1 MKRNRETG
9 FLFILQAKWFSFYF
23 YFFISL
29 TLHQKDDKNFIYQRR
44 CPYICLIRIVIS
56 KNYVIL
62 DLSSNEV
69 LNIWKRS
76 ACFHYVIS
84 QLSIFLYDCNTF
96 PSHAKYRYLS
106 VLSNNLLKS
115 NPHIFAT
122 QCCKPLIFNSIYEF
136 C

>member
-76 ACFHYVIS
+76 ACFHYGK
-84 QLSIFLYDCNTF
+84 F
-96 PSHAKYRYLS
+96 PIVHFSVWLQYLS
-106 VLSNNLLKS
+106 KPRQISLLKCAVKQLIKNQSPYLCNLLLQTINK
-115 NPHIFAT
+115 IR
-122 QCCKPLIFNSIYEF
+122 
-136 C
+136 